1 VVLVGAEFESMSKIS
16 NQEKAKIQN
25 QVLTG
30 KKIYRALQR
39 MSKSLIPQGENINYD
54 EAIMGKEIQLISQN
68 KRE

>member
-1 VVLVGAEFESMSKIS
+1 MGAEFESMSKIS

-54 EAIMGKEIQLISQN
+54 EVIMGKEIQLISQN